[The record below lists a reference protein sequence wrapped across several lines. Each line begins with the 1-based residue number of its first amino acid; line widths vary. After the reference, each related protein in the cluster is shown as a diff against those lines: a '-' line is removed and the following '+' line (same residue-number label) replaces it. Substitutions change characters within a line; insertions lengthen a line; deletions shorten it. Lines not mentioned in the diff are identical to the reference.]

1 MASMDNSLSRR
12 TLLRGT
18 ALLAGLV
25 PAWRLIA
32 AAQDVERL
40 DAGEKTAIAVIVSH
54 IIPTDA
60 TPGAQ
65 EAGIANGVEAEAE
78 KSDKIRKIYES
89 GLQELDTQSR
99 TQFGKSFV
107 EITYEQQEQLLRGIA
122 KSEFFRSVR
131 NLTVRRFYNSRLGLE
146 GVGYPGMGQPHGY
159 RDFDQ
164 PPSVNG
170 DQHRGMEADTTL
182 PEGEGKKEVVASCG
196 QCHGLD
202 VVTSQRKTREQ
213 WQQTVNKMITQYHAN
228 LEPNL
233 SDRIV
238 SYLSR
243 NLGPH

>member
-40 DAGEKTAIAVIVSH
+40 DVGEKTAIAVIVSH

-65 EAGIANGVEAEAE
+65 EAGIANAVEAEAE
-78 KSDKIRKIYES
+78 KSDKLRKIYES

-122 KSEFFRSVR
+122 KFEFFRSVR

-164 PPSVNG
+164 PPSGNG
-170 DQHRGMEADTTL
+170 DQHREMEADTTL
-182 PEGEGKKEVVASCG
+182 PEGEGKKEVAASCG
-196 QCHGLD
+196 QCHGLN

>member
-25 PAWRLIA
+25 PAWRLVA

-65 EAGIANGVEAEAE
+65 EAGIANSVEAEAE
-78 KSDKIRKIYES
+78 KSDKLRKIYGS
-89 GLQELDTQSR
+89 GLQDLDTQSR

-122 KSEFFRSVR
+122 KSEFFRSLR

-164 PPSVNG
+164 PPGGAG
-170 DQHRGMEADTTL
+170 DQHQGMEADTTL
-182 PEGEGKKEVVASCG
+182 PEGEGKKEVAASCG
-196 QCHGLD
+196 QCHGLN

>member
-1 MASMDNSLSRR
+1 MALTDSSLSRR

-18 ALLAGLV
+18 ALLAGLT

-32 AAQDVERL
+32 AVQEVEGL

-65 EAGIANGVEAEAE
+65 EARIANDVEAEAE
-78 KSDKIRKIYES
+78 KSDKLRKIYGS
-89 GLQELDTQSR
+89 GLRELDTQSR

-164 PPSVNG
+164 PPGGAG
-170 DQHRGMEADTTL
+170 DQHQGMEADTTL
-182 PEGEGKKEVVASCG
+182 PEGEGKKEVAASCG
-196 QCHGLD
+196 QCHGLN